1 MVCVMQ
7 NDVVRIRMQLPDEEE
22 VTLQPAHIY
31 RSNLRQQRQLLQS
44 SEPIITEVPVAWT
57 ATENE
62 LRDSLS
68 QYKSHRV
75 LHFTEVG
82 HVVLNTYRAWD
93 RRRSHA
99 SLDKWRFMLYT
110 SVN

>member
-1 MVCVMQ
+1 MQ
-7 NDVVRIRMQLPDEEE
+7 NDVMRIRMQLPEEDKE
-22 VTLQPAHIY
+22 GIQPS
-31 RSNLRQQRQLLQS
+31 RRQKMNQKQQRQLQQA
-44 SEPIITEVPVAWT
+44 SEPIITQVPVDWT

-75 LHFTEVG
+75 LHFTEMG
-82 HVVLNTYRAWD
+82 HVIMNSYRAWD

-99 SLDKWRFMLYT
+99 SLDKWRFLLYT